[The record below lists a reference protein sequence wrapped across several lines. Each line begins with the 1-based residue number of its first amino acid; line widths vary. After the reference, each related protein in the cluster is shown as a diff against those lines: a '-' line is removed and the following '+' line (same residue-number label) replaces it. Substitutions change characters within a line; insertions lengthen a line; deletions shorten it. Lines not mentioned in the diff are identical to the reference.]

1 MVRSLFGMACR
12 VWVRVEGVCLSFFRI
27 VFLRMRITSHDCVA
41 DRNLKEGASG
51 VGFLYVA
58 MEMEGRDFL
67 PRSPLRHSQKPRS
80 FHIIRL
86 RAKGKQ
92 RGEHRGFGRQ
102 QAKQV
107 KGELQSLG
115 GILPYRQSAVLDG
128 MSDKLYSAGRG
139 RRHGQR
145 PHPHMRPHHRLPQ
158 PHSK

>member
-1 MVRSLFGMACR
+1 M
-12 VWVRVEGVCLSFFRI
+12 
-27 VFLRMRITSHDCVA
+27 RMTSHDCVA

-102 QAKQV
+102 QAKQPTSPSRESCRV
-107 KGELQSLG
+107 
-115 GILPYRQSAVLDG
+115 SAEFCLTVR
-128 MSDKLYSAGRG
+128 A
-139 RRHGQR
+139 QC
-145 PHPHMRPHHRLPQ
+145 
-158 PHSK
+158 